1 MPVGDACDI
10 GRSAARRL
18 YDQPGGTRDL
28 RTAIPSACGID
39 GGVVPKGIEKYNV
52 PYESVVSPFQ
62 LQPDGQLLPPVLQ
75 APFFAARL
83 GLVVRAACFG
93 RDWCWCWCWCTPEP
107 RAVLNCYQSIAHYFA
122 D

>member
-52 PYESVVSPFQ
+52 PYESVVSRFSCNLMGSYCLLSCKRPF
-62 LQPDGQLLPPVLQ
+62 LLL
-75 APFFAARL
+75 A
-83 GLVVRAACFG
+83 
-93 RDWCWCWCWCTPEP
+93 
-107 RAVLNCYQSIAHYFA
+107 
-122 D
+122 